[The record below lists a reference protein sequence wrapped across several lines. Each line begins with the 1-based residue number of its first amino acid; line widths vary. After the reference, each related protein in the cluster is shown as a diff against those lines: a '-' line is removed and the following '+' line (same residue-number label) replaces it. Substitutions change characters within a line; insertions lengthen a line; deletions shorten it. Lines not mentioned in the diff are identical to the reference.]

1 MTDRSPALASD
12 ILAAIAAAQQPDA
25 ADAAALARVRS
36 RVMER
41 IAAEPKPGH
50 VTVEPGGG
58 KWHDFL
64 PGIQRKVLHEKAGV
78 MSYLL
83 KFAPG
88 AVLPAHRHPMDE
100 RCVVLQGSVRIGGQ
114 ALAAGGFHLAQEG
127 LPHADITSDEGGVIY
142 LHGASPR
149 AEHLISGPSR

>member
-1 MTDRSPALASD
+1 MTDRDPALDAD
-12 ILAAIAAAQQPDA
+12 ILAALAAAQEPDA
-25 ADAAALARVRS
+25 ADAAALQRVRA

-41 IAAEPKPGH
+41 VATEPRAAH
-50 VTVEPGGG
+50 VTVERDGG

-64 PGIQRKVLHEKAGV
+64 PGIQRKVLHERDNV

-83 KFAPG
+83 KFAAG

-100 RCVVLQGSVRIGGQ
+100 RCVALEGSVRIGGQ
-114 ALAAGGFHLAQEG
+114 ALAAGGFHLALEG
-127 LPHADITSDEGGVIY
+127 LPHGDITSDEGAVIY

-149 AEHLISGPSR
+149 AEHLL

>member
-1 MTDRSPALASD
+1 MTQRNPALDAD
-12 ILAAIAAAQQPDA
+12 ILAALADAQAPHTG
-25 ADAAALARVRS
+25 DAAALQRVRG
-36 RVMER
+36 RVMQH
-41 IAAEPKPGH
+41 IAAEPKAGH
-50 VTVEPGGG
+50 VTVQPDGG

-100 RCVVLQGSVRIGGQ
+100 GCVVLQGSVRIGGQ
-114 ALAAGGFHLAQEG
+114 ALAVGGFHLAPKG
-127 LPHADITSDEGGVIY
+127 LPHDDITSDDGAVIY
-142 LHGASPR
+142 LHGATPR
-149 AEHLISGPSR
+149 AEHLI

>member
-1 MTDRSPALASD
+1 MTDRRPALDSD
-12 ILAAIAAAQQPDA
+12 ILAALAGAQAPDA
-25 ADAAALARVRS
+25 GDAAALQRVRE
-36 RVMER
+36 RVMQR
-41 IAAEPKPGH
+41 IAAEPKAGH
-50 VTVEPGGG
+50 VTVEPAGGR
-58 KWHDFL
+58 WHEFL

-100 RCVVLQGSVRIGGQ
+100 RCVVLEGSVRIGGQ

-127 LPHADITSDEGGVIY
+127 LPHDDITSDEGAVIY
-142 LHGASPR
+142 LHGATPS
-149 AEHLISGPSR
+149 AEHLV

>member
-1 MTDRSPALASD
+1 MTDRDPALDAD
-12 ILAAIAAAQQPDA
+12 ILAALAAAQEPDA
-25 ADAAALARVRS
+25 ADAAALQRVRARV
-36 RVMER
+36 MQR
-41 IAAEPKPGH
+41 IAAEPRAAH
-50 VTVEPGGG
+50 FTVERDGG

-64 PGIQRKVLHEKAGV
+64 PGIQRKVLHERDSV

-100 RCVVLQGSVRIGGQ
+100 RCVVLEGSVRIGGQ
-114 ALAAGGFHLAQEG
+114 VLAAGGFHLALEG
-127 LPHADITSDEGGVIY
+127 LPHGDITSDEGAVIY

-149 AEHLISGPSR
+149 ADHLI